1 MCSTPATVGDVGAI
15 PGWSPADHRGL
26 RGVLGEA
33 AWQRLP
39 AAVRRRFAEP
49 AVAVDYV
56 GTFEVVRASG
66 LGRLLAHLCRLL
78 GTPVVPRTGRDV
90 AAVVHVGPRSGGVD
104 WNREYRWPDGR
115 GWLVR
120 STKVIDATGRLV
132 ERLPARLCMPL
143 DVYEHHGVLHFV
155 SSGYYFDLGSRR
167 SSELRPEQGRW
178 QLSLPAWLSP
188 GVTHVQHI
196 DAADGWFR
204 FTLRVV
210 HPWFGELF
218 YQTGRFRAAE
228 EST

>member
-1 MCSTPATVGDVGAI
+1 MRSVPAVGDLGGSI
-15 PGWSPADHRGL
+15 PDCSPAEHRGL

-33 AWQRLP
+33 AWRRLP
-39 AAVRRRFAEP
+39 AAVRQRFAEP

-66 LGRLLAHLCRLL
+66 LGRIVAHLCRLL
-78 GTPVVPRTGRDV
+78 GTPVVPCTGRDV
-90 AAVVHVGPRSGGVD
+90 AAVVHVGPRAAGVD
-104 WNREYRWPDGR
+104 WNREYRWPGGK

-120 STKVIDATGRLV
+120 STKVIDAAGRLV
-132 ERLPARLCMPL
+132 EQLPARLCMPL
-143 DVYEHHGVLHFV
+143 EVYERDGVLHFV
-155 SSGYYFDLGSRR
+155 STGYYFDLGPSDLTRRR
-167 SSELRPEQGRW
+167 SGRW
-178 QLSLPAWLSP
+178 CLTLPAWLSP

-196 DAADGWFR
+196 DEAGGWFR
-204 FTLRVV
+204 FTMHVV